1 MKAQQSETFR
11 LEAEA
16 DGVKN
21 RLIAE
26 LANRIG
32 TLGVEMADIAGN
44 LDQVTQRFDHQAD
57 QFKSLQQ
64 TATTMVSANRA
75 IDVAARNA
83 QSAAAHAGTGIT
95 QSRETVTGAVR
106 HIGDLIAAVERIEN
120 RLASVRTVLEQVTGL
135 SGTIDAIA
143 RQTNLLA
150 LNATIEAARAGEA
163 GRGFGVVAGEVKN
176 LAEQTRKANKQID
189 ESVRELAGEIGNLIT
204 DSGAASRHAK
214 EAGSGADQIQVVV
227 ADVHDGFSSVDREV
241 NAIAETTAGNLQHC
255 ESVLSELGDLV
266 SGVDLASENLRQ
278 ADKRVDGL
286 LKLSETLIEFIAESG
301 VETPDTPLIRVVVET
316 ARRISDAFETAIKRG
331 EISAGAVLRREI
343 PRDPGHQPDAI
354 PDRLCRVD
362 RPHPPR
368 HPGPDPAVRSA
379 HRVLRRLGQGR
390 LSADPQSELSQAA
403 GLRSGVELGQLP
415 QPAHL
420 QGPRGREGGGQ
431 HQAVPAADLSPRHG
445 RRELCADEGPV
456 IADPDPGPA
465 LGRLPHGLSSGLSL
479 GSRPHGARPGQGG
492 QRRCCGAAQ
501 RDHPALGPI
510 AGAGQDDA

>member
-1 MKAQQSETFR
+1 MKAQQSESHR
-11 LEAEA
+11 LETEA
-16 DGVKN
+16 AGVKD

-189 ESVRELAGEIGNLIT
+189 ESVRELADEIGNLIT

-255 ESVLSELGDLV
+255 ESVLAELGNLV
-266 SGVDLASENLRQ
+266 SGVESSSENLRQ

-331 EISAGAVLRREI
+331 EITLEQFFDEKYREI
-343 PRDPGHQPDAI
+343 SGTNPTQYLTDYVELTD
-354 PDRLCRVD
+354 
-362 RPHPPR
+362 
-368 HPGPDPAVRSA
+368 
-379 HRVLRRLGQGR
+379 RVLPAIQDPIQQSDPRIAFCVAWAKGGYLPTHNPNYRKPQGSDPVWNSANCRNRRIFKDR
-390 LSADPQSELSQAA
+390 AVEKVAA
-403 GLRSGVELGQLP
+403 NTKPFL
-415 QPAHL
+415 L
-420 QGPRGREGGGQ
+420 QTYRRDMGGGNF
-431 HQAVPAADLSPRHG
+431 VLMKDLSSPIYIGGRHW
-445 RRELCADEGPV
+445 
-456 IADPDPGPA
+456 
-465 LGRLPHGLSSGLSL
+465 
-479 GSRPHGARPGQGG
+479 GAFRMGYRQT
-492 QRRCCGAAQ
+492 
-501 RDHPALGPI
+501 
-510 AGAGQDDA
+510 